1 MAAADRQIADLDQA
15 RRTGRPHDLLA
26 LARSRSVEDR
36 KRLLIGVV
44 AMCEATPPSQADSGL
59 LGDVFLLL
67 ISQAEHD
74 IRRNLAE
81 RLATSEWAPAALIN
95 TLALDEIEIARPIIA
110 GSPLLG
116 DQELLRILVE
126 ATIEHQIAVAR
137 RPGISGRVTDA
148 IIDAAEPAV
157 MTALATNRSAEI
169 GEAGVRRLV
178 EHSRRIAALRAPL
191 VRHPRMTT
199 RLAEQLYGWVG
210 DALRQAIGERFPVD
224 GEALERSLAAAVQS
238 ASEGALE
245 PRNARADVD
254 ALARIEMERRL
265 VAKLDR
271 SGQLSPGYLVRA
283 LREGRLGLFE
293 AGLAMLGGFTAAQV
307 RRAIR
312 ANDCS
317 ALAAACAAVGIDR
330 AIFPGLVEDLRGLNN
345 GLPGG
350 GPARAGPV
358 FGLAPDAAARTF
370 REVVADTP
378 AGIV

>member
-1 MAAADRQIADLDQA
+1 
-15 RRTGRPHDLLA
+15 

-95 TLALDEIEIARPIIA
+95 ALALDEIEIARPIIA

-157 MTALATNRSAEI
+157 MTAL
-169 GEAGVRRLV
+169 
-178 EHSRRIAALRAPL
+178 
-191 VRHPRMTT
+191 
-199 RLAEQLYGWVG
+199 
-210 DALRQAIGERFPVD
+210 
-224 GEALERSLAAAVQS
+224 
-238 ASEGALE
+238 
-245 PRNARADVD
+245 
-254 ALARIEMERRL
+254 
-265 VAKLDR
+265 
-271 SGQLSPGYLVRA
+271 
-283 LREGRLGLFE
+283 
-293 AGLAMLGGFTAAQV
+293 
-307 RRAIR
+307 
-312 ANDCS
+312 
-317 ALAAACAAVGIDR
+317 
-330 AIFPGLVEDLRGLNN
+330 
-345 GLPGG
+345 
-350 GPARAGPV
+350 
-358 FGLAPDAAARTF
+358 
-370 REVVADTP
+370 
-378 AGIV
+378 

>member
-1 MAAADRQIADLDQA
+1 MAAADRQIADLGQA
-15 RRTGRPHDLLA
+15 RRAGRPHDLLA
-26 LARSRSVEDR
+26 LARSRSLEDR

-44 AMCEATPPSQADSGL
+44 AMCETTPPTRADSAL

-67 ISQAEHD
+67 ISQAEND

-81 RLATSEWAPAALIN
+81 RLASSDWAPAALIN
-95 TLALDEIEIARPIIA
+95 ALALDEIEIARPIIA

-116 DQELLRILVE
+116 DQDLLRILVE

-178 EHSRRIAALRAPL
+178 EHSRRVAALRAPL

-210 DALRQAIGERFPVD
+210 DALRQAIGERFRVD
-224 GEALERSLAAAVQS
+224 GDALERSLSAAVQS

-254 ALARIEMERRL
+254 ALARTEMERRL

-312 ANDCS
+312 ASDCS
-317 ALAAACAAVGIDR
+317 ALAAACTAVGIDR
-330 AIFPGLVEDLRGLNN
+330 AIFPGLVEDLRTLNN

-350 GPARAGPV
+350 GPVRASAL
-358 FGLAPDAAARTF
+358 FNLAPDAAARTF
-370 REVVADTP
+370 RETVADSP
-378 AGIV
+378 VGIV